1 MPSVTT
7 ESDHFDSDSEMN
19 EPSDISAP
27 SFSSISNSSELSS
40 KEEFSKISE
49 GVSSTSDE
57 EMDVGGS
64 SSEVP
69 MQQFSE
75 HSPEHSETVVPQFPV
90 CSYVLIGDNIDKA
103 IKPRYMRSDQK
114 GKQLLHYFHY
124 FASSTRI
131 DTSTLSHISPA
142 PPTHLLYDRCALSL
156 LPSCSDDK
164 ILKHNFGIMIGRILA
179 KHMDDFHFHFGD
191 VVEWHIS
198 HKYSE
203 EMAKKSE
210 IVSFQLCTSSRC
222 YQ

>member
-1 MPSVTT
+1 M
-7 ESDHFDSDSEMN
+7 
-19 EPSDISAP
+19 
-27 SFSSISNSSELSS
+27 
-40 KEEFSKISE
+40 
-49 GVSSTSDE
+49 
-57 EMDVGGS
+57 
-64 SSEVP
+64 
-69 MQQFSE
+69 
-75 HSPEHSETVVPQFPV
+75 
-90 CSYVLIGDNIDKA
+90 LIGDNIDKA

-124 FASSTRI
+124 FTSSTRI

-198 HKYSE
+198 QKYSE

-210 IVSFQLCTSSRC
+210 IVSFQLCASSRC